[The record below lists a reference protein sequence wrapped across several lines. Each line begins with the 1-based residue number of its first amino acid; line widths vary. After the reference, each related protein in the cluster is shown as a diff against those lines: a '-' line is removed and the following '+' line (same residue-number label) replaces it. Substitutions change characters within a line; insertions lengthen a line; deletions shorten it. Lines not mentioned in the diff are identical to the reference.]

1 MPESDDPEAAASRLA
16 AALERIAHA
25 AGNAQA
31 HTAARPAEAHAPD
44 PAAALVAVRLDAL
57 IETLRATLAS
67 SR

>member
-25 AGNAQA
+25 AV
-31 HTAARPAEAHAPD
+31 RPAEAHAPD
-44 PAAALVAVRLDAL
+44 PAAELIAARLDTL

-67 SR
+67 NR